1 MFNWTISCNF
11 RFYPHNFEC
20 FCTHIILVYKPTLY
34 AYFYTCLH
42 GLHKHE
48 QEKGIIARFIVLW
61 WYGMCI
67 LFCFVS
73 EQIEM
78 YFSLNCELDRFL
90 TNITYTITW
99 NVFYDTIFAQSL
111 LSNVSV
117 FRLVFFYNLQLGENG
132 HWSTWNKESPNKCK
146 WYSMPCK

>member
-1 MFNWTISCNF
+1 MQLSILSTQFRMFLYTHNPCLQTYTLCILLHMPT
-11 RFYPHNFEC
+11 RPTQTRTGKRHYRTFYC
-20 FCTHIILVYKPTLY
+20 FMMIW
-34 AYFYTCLH
+34 H
-42 GLHKHE
+42 GY
-48 QEKGIIARFIVLW
+48 IVL
-61 WYGMCI
+61 
-67 LFCFVS
+67 FFVS